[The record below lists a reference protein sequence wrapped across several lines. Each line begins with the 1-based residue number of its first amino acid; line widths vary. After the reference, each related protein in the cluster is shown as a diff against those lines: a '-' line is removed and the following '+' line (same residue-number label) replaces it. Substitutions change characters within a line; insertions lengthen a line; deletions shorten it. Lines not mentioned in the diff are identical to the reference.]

1 MAEAEAQQLSEQM
14 EGEET
19 EQTEQ
24 SQQPMTITVDDTEV
38 PQESPMSPEQ
48 EEAPV
53 REIHILETPTDI
65 RNRREQ
71 VLNRYAAFK
80 DASSAKRQRL
90 EDAKQF
96 LLFKNEADELELWIQ
111 EKLKTASDENYKDP
125 TNLQAKLQRHLA
137 FDEEINAHK
146 HTLDQLDNSGGNM
159 IVDGHYK
166 SDDIQKILDN
176 LHRLWDLLMQKSAD
190 KRRKLEDALKLLQ
203 FLREYDEVMYW
214 MSDREKQL
222 TTTDF
227 GSDLEQVEM
236 LQKKFD
242 ELQKDLNNH
251 EPRIDEVDKKGNTL
265 IEADHHDKELV
276 EEKLRTM
283 HDAWEKLK
291 KLALQRQDKLGGA
304 HEIQR
309 FKHNVDET
317 LAWITEKD
325 NALTSDD
332 YGSDLPTVQALQRK
346 HEVIERDLDALDKRV
361 NQVNN
366 EANRLVENHPDES
379 DDIREKQERVVG
391 NWSDLKDKANERKK
405 NLENAYYLHRFLSD
419 FRELM
424 LWMGDMT
431 TQITADEL
439 AKDVGGAEAL
449 LERHQEHKG
458 EMDAREDA
466 FKTTA
471 AAGQKLLELDGYANE
486 DDVRDKLVELAES
499 KTRLTK
505 LWEDRKN
512 LYEQCM
518 DLQLYYRD
526 TDQASTWLAKQESF
540 LHNTDLGD
548 SLDSVESLIK
558 KHEDFEKT
566 LAAQDEKIKTLD
578 EFATKLIEN
587 DHYAKDDVDE
597 RRCQLLER
605 RDRLLSNS
613 KTRRAKLEESHL
625 YQMFERDCDE
635 INIWMREKLKV
646 ASEQNYLDP
655 TNIQGKLQKHSNF
668 EAELQANK
676 LRIDKVKDDGQ
687 KLVDEDH
694 FASPQISERMNEVQT
709 LWDQLIE
716 ATERKGSKLQEAN
729 EQQQFNRTVE
739 DVEVWLS
746 EVEGQLM
753 SEDFGKDL
761 PSVQNLQNKHQILEA
776 DIGAHQE
783 RVDQIRASS
792 AKFQEQ
798 GHFDLKNIQAREDT
812 VLTRYE
818 KLEDPLQERGRKL
831 QDALRLQQFYR
842 DCADEEEWIKEKQPL
857 ASSKNYGRD
866 LIGVQN
872 LQKKHQALQLELTGH
887 EPRLHAVLEEGRK
900 MMDED
905 HFAKQNIAD
914 RIRDLEKLWETLK
927 GKADERDRTLEDSF
941 QAQQYMAEANE
952 AESWM
957 REKEPIVGSKEY
969 GRDEDAA
976 EALLKKHEAL
986 MSDIDSYGTVIEA
999 LRDQAK
1005 DCKDTAVVV
1014 DEPNKE
1020 MVVAIYDHQ
1029 ETSAREVS
1037 MKKGDQLTLLND
1049 TNNEWW
1055 KVELNDRQGFV
1066 PANYVKKI
1074 ESSMAAQQL
1083 ADEYSIPARQNQL
1096 EKQYEQ
1102 LKETGSQRRDKL
1114 QMHCEAFET
1123 QRNAAELMQWLD
1135 TKKKDVEEKEIQ
1147 PDVANLDMSEKE
1159 QMQISDIQKEMK
1171 NKEARL
1177 YELNQIREKLTAKG
1191 ETEAAERIRIQIE
1204 DLNSRWT
1211 GLKTITAERAE
1222 TLGTTYQV
1230 QRYHRDVNETMD
1242 WISDKQ
1248 NAVAVD
1254 NVGHDLASVQRLQ
1267 RKHEGVERDL
1277 VALGDKV
1284 EELNELAQQLMNSH
1298 QDQADAIYDHQSELS
1313 EKWNELTVKAKERKS
1328 KLMDSFD
1335 LQSFMSDGNDLLSWI
1350 EQMMVQVSSED
1361 LAKDVTGAEALIE
1374 RHQEYKMEIDART
1387 PLFQKFEDFGAKLI
1401 ENDHYAKE
1409 QVQQKLND
1417 VAEARAALDV
1427 AYKDRLAKLDQ
1438 CLEMQHFIR
1447 DCEQAET
1454 WMAARESSLHETD
1467 EDGRDSV
1474 DSLLKKHDDFDR
1486 AIATQEE
1493 KINALQAFA
1502 NQLKQGDH
1510 YDSPAIEQ
1518 RCQDVL
1524 GRWELLKNDMLES
1537 KSKLGEAQNMQ
1548 QLSTDIDQMEMV
1560 LMEKLQAVQD
1570 ESYKE
1575 PSHIPTQHRKHQA
1588 VVAEID
1594 ANKDRLQQTVVAAE
1608 KMIDKGKC
1616 SGTEDLIRQRITK
1629 LVEEWK
1635 VLTEKSR
1642 VKSEKL
1648 QALNQQ
1654 RMYTAGVKDIEFW
1667 LGEVE
1672 NMLKNDDYGRDL
1684 ATVENLVKKHK
1695 MLDADVNA
1703 HEDRVK
1709 DLNEQAN
1716 VFLQSEEI
1724 DNRDEIENTISSI
1737 NSRFETVKE
1746 LCQSRKE
1753 KLEEALTLHQFLR
1766 DIDDEESWIKEKKLL
1781 ATQTEYG
1788 RDLTGV
1794 RNIRKKHK
1802 RLEAELAGH
1811 EKQINEVH
1819 EAGRKLIE
1827 KSNLMTDGMEKRLK
1841 ELDDAWTELKELAD
1855 ERDRKLQESVAY
1867 QELLANMEEE
1877 EAWITE
1883 KQHLLSSE
1891 DKDVSKDE
1899 DRTTLAAVQGLLKKH
1914 ETFETDS
1921 KIHKDRCN
1929 EIIEEGEKLINN
1941 GNHNGEAIRNR
1952 CEALR
1957 GKIEQLET
1965 TAKVR
1970 KAKLIDDSAYLQ
1982 FLWKTDVVESWI
1994 KDKETQVRS
2003 EDYGRD
2009 LSSVQTLLTKQET
2022 FDAGLQAFEKE
2033 GIQTITTLKEQLIE
2047 ANHTQT
2053 ASIERRYDEVIKR
2066 WKQLLSDSDARKQ
2079 RLLKLAEQYQQ
2090 VEDLYL
2096 TFAKKSS
2103 AFSSWFENAEED
2115 LTDPVRCNSI
2125 EEIRIL
2131 RQAHQ
2136 QFKDSLSA
2144 AERDFQALVELDR
2157 QIKSYGVGPNPYTWF
2172 TMQAMEETWNNLQR
2186 IIQDRD
2192 NELEK
2197 EQARQNENDELRRKF
2212 AEAANQFHKWLTD
2225 TRSAM
2230 MECTG
2235 TLKEQLEATRQTAAD
2250 VRSQRAQLKKLEDL
2264 GQMMEERLILDNRYT
2279 EHSTVGLAQQWD
2291 QLDQLGMRM
2300 QNNLQQQ
2307 IQACDQHGVS
2317 EDALRDCMML
2327 FKHFDKD
2334 KSGKL
2339 SHQELKS
2346 CLRAHGYNIN
2356 VAEEGEVD
2364 PEFEAILNKVDP
2376 NRDGQVTLQSF
2387 ITFIIERETEN
2398 VQSAED
2404 VLNAFKALTSSEKP
2418 YITSNE
2424 LYSNLTPEQASYC
2437 RQHMRLY
2444 VDPRTGEEKPDCYD
2458 YEDFT
2463 RSLYIQ

>member
-1 MAEAEAQQLSEQM
+1 MAEAEAQQIEEKM
-14 EGEET
+14 GEDET
-19 EQTEQ
+19 KETEQ
-24 SQQPMTITVDDTEV
+24 SQEPMTITIDDTEI

-48 EEAPV
+48 EAAPV
-53 REIHILETPTDI
+53 REIHILETPSDI

-71 VLNRYAAFK
+71 VLNRYEAFK

-111 EKLKTASDENYKDP
+111 DKLKTASDDSYKDP
-125 TNLQAKLQRHLA
+125 TNLQAKLQRHSA
-137 FDEEINAHK
+137 FEDEINAHK
-146 HTLDQLDNSGGNM
+146 HTLDELDNDGGAM
-159 IVDGHYK
+159 INNQHYK
-166 SDDIQKILDN
+166 AEDIQKILDN
-176 LHRLWDLLMQKSAD
+176 LHNLWDALMKKSEE
-190 KRRKLEDALKLLQ
+190 KRGKLEDALKLLQ
-203 FLREYDEVMYW
+203 FMREYDEVMYW
-214 MSDREKQL
+214 MNDREKQL

-251 EPRIDEVDKKGNTL
+251 EPRIEEVDKKGKVL
-265 IEADHHDKELV
+265 IDDDHHDKELV
-276 EEKLRTM
+276 AEKLAAM
-283 HDAWEKLK
+283 HDAWDELK
-291 KLALQRQDKLGGA
+291 DLALKRQDKLGGA

-309 FKHNVDET
+309 YKHNVDET
-317 LAWITEKD
+317 LAWIAEKD
-325 NALTSDD
+325 NAVTSDD

-361 NQVNN
+361 QQVNS
-366 EANRLVENHPDES
+366 EANRLAENHPDDA
-379 DDIREKQERVVG
+379 DDIRAKQERVVK
-391 NWSDLKDKANERKK
+391 NWNDLKDKADDRKK
-405 NLENAYYLHRFLSD
+405 NLENAYFLNRFLSD

-431 TQITADEL
+431 TQITADDL

-471 AAGQKLLELDGYANE
+471 ASGQKLLELDNYANE

-499 KTRLTK
+499 KTKLTK
-505 LWEDRKN
+505 LWEERKV

-526 TDQASTWLAKQESF
+526 TDQTSTWLAKQESF
-540 LHNTDLGD
+540 LHNNDLGD

-566 LAAQDEKIKTLD
+566 LAAQDDKIKALD

-587 DHYAKDDVDE
+587 EHYAKADVDE
-597 RRCQLLER
+597 RRRQLLER
-605 RDRLLSNS
+605 RDKLIFNS
-613 KTRRAKLEESHL
+613 KTRRTKLNESHC

-687 KLVDEDH
+687 KLVDDDH
-694 FASPQISERMNEVQT
+694 FASPQVKDRMTEVQN

-716 ATERKGSKLQEAN
+716 VTERKGSKLQEAN

-761 PSVQNLQNKHQILEA
+761 PSVQNLQKKHQILES

-783 RVDQIRASS
+783 RIDQIRASS

-798 GHFDLKNIQAREDT
+798 GHFDLDNIKARESSAIG
-812 VLTRYE
+812 RYE
-818 KLEDPLQERGRKL
+818 KLSEPLNKRGSKL

-857 ASSKNYGRD
+857 AASKNYGRD

-872 LQKKHQALQLELTGH
+872 LQKKHQALALELSGH
-887 EPRLHAVLEEGRK
+887 ESRLQSVLNEGRK
-900 MMDED
+900 MMDEE
-905 HFAKQNIAD
+905 HFAKKDIAE
-914 RIRDLEKLWETLK
+914 RIRELEKLWDTLK
-927 GKADERDRTLEDSF
+927 TKAEDRNKTLDDSF

-986 MSDIDSYGTVIEA
+986 MSDIDAYGTVIEG
-999 LRDQAK
+999 LREQANE
-1005 DCKDTAVVV
+1005 CKDTAVVV

-1020 MVVAIYDHQ
+1020 MVVAIYDYQ
-1029 ETSAREVS
+1029 EKSPREVS
-1037 MKKGDQLTLLND
+1037 MKRGDQLVLLNE
-1049 TNNEWW
+1049 TNDDWW

-1066 PANYVKKI
+1066 PASYVKKI
-1074 ESSMAAQQL
+1074 EPSLAAQQQ
-1083 ADEYSIPARQNQL
+1083 ADEYSIPSRQSQL
-1096 EKQYEQ
+1096 EKQYDQ
-1102 LKETGSQRRDKL
+1102 LKQNGSQRRDKL
-1114 QMHCEAFET
+1114 QMHCEAYET
-1123 QRNAAELMQWLD
+1123 HRNAAELMQWLD

-1204 DLNSRWT
+1204 DLNARWA
-1211 GLKTITAERAE
+1211 GLQTITAERAE

-1248 NAVAVD
+1248 NAVAVE

-1284 EELNELAQQLMNSH
+1284 KELDETAKTLMNSH
-1298 QDQADAIYDHQSELS
+1298 PDQVDAIYEHQRELN
-1313 EKWNELTVKAKERKS
+1313 EKWNELTVKAGERKN
-1328 KLMDSFD
+1328 KLADSYD
-1335 LQSFMSDGNDLLSWI
+1335 LQNFMSVGNDLLSWI

-1361 LAKDVTGAEALIE
+1361 LAKDVTGAEALVE
-1374 RHQEYKMEIDART
+1374 RHQEHKMEIDARA
-1387 PLFQKFEDFGAKLI
+1387 PLFQSFEDFGAKLI
-1401 ENDHYAKE
+1401 ENEHYAKGNVVE
-1409 QVQQKLND
+1409 KLD
-1417 VAEARAALDV
+1417 EVANARKALDD
-1427 AYKDRLAKLDQ
+1427 AYKIRRAKLDQ

-1454 WMAARESSLHETD
+1454 WMAARESSLHQTD
-1467 EDGRDSV
+1467 EEGRDSV

-1493 KINALQAFA
+1493 KINSLQAFA
-1502 NQLKQGDH
+1502 DELKQNDH
-1510 YDSPAIEQ
+1510 YDTSGIEQ

-1524 GRWELLKNDMLES
+1524 ERWQLLKNDMLES

-1672 NMLKNDDYGRDL
+1672 HMLKNDDYGRDL

-1716 VFLQSEEI
+1716 VFLQSDEVDNREEI
-1724 DNRDEIENTISSI
+1724 QNTITSI
-1737 NSRFETVKE
+1737 NDRFQNVKE
-1746 LCQSRKE
+1746 LCQNRKE
-1753 KLEEALTLHQFLR
+1753 KLEEAFTLHQFLR

-1781 ATQTEYG
+1781 ATQSEYG

-1794 RNIRKKHK
+1794 RNWRKKHK
-1802 RLEAELAGH
+1802 RLEAELSGH

-1819 EAGRKLIE
+1819 EAGEKLME
-1827 KSNLMTDGMEKRLK
+1827 KSNLMTDGMEKRLR
-1841 ELDDAWTELKELAD
+1841 ELDEAWNELKELAN
-1855 ERDRKLQESVAY
+1855 ERDRKLKESLIF

-1883 KQHLLSSE
+1883 KQHLLSTE

-1921 KIHKDRCN
+1921 KIHKDRCH
-1929 EIIEEGEKLINN
+1929 EIIEEGEKLIND
-1941 GNHNGEAIRNR
+1941 GNHNAEAIRTR
-1952 CEALR
+1952 CENLQT
-1957 GKIEQLET
+1957 KIEQLES
-1965 TAKVR
+1965 TAKLR
-1970 KAKLIDDSAYLQ
+1970 KTRLIDDSAYLQ

-1994 KDKETQVRS
+1994 KDKETQVGS

-2033 GIQTITTLKEQLIE
+2033 GIQTITTLKDQLVE

-2053 ASIERRYDEVIKR
+2053 ISIEKRYEEVIKR

-2079 RLLKLAEQYQQ
+2079 RLLKLAEQYKQ

-2125 EEIRIL
+2125 EEIKIL
-2131 RQAHQ
+2131 RQAHK

-2144 AERDFQALVELDR
+2144 AERDFQALVDLDG
-2157 QIKSYGVGPNPYTWF
+2157 QIKSYGVGANPYTWF
-2172 TMQAMEETWNNLQR
+2172 TMQAMEDTWNNLQK
-2186 IIQDRD
+2186 IIKDRD

-2197 EQARQNENDELRRKF
+2197 EQTRQIENDDLRRKF
-2212 AEAANQFHKWLTD
+2212 AEEANQFHKWLTD

-2235 TLKEQLEATRQTAAD
+2235 TLKEQLEATKQTAAD
-2250 VRSQRAQLKKLEDL
+2250 VRAQRSQLKRLEDL

-2300 QNNLQQQ
+2300 QNNLHQQ

-2364 PEFEAILNKVDP
+2364 PEFEAILNRVDP
-2376 NRDGQVTLQSF
+2376 NRDGYISLQGF

-2404 VLNAFKALTSSEKP
+2404 VLKAFRALTSSDKP
-2418 YITSNE
+2418 YITSKE
-2424 LYSNLTPEQASYC
+2424 LYSNLTHEQASYC
-2437 RQHMRLY
+2437 RQHMRPY
-2444 VDPRTGEEKPDCYD
+2444 VDPITGEQKADYYD
-2458 YEDFT
+2458 FEDFT